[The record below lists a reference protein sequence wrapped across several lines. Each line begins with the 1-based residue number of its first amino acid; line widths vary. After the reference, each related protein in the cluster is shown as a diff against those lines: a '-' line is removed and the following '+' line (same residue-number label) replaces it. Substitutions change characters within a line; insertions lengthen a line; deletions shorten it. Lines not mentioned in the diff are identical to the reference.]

1 MILLKY
7 RGSSFKKVFNL
18 FSSQCFK
25 NSLYHK
31 ILDTNSAQS
40 SVNFNFLD
48 FGIFISIRSN
58 KPGKQ
63 NVKINNPIMILNILG
78 ITNNKTKRKLIVM

>member
-1 MILLKY
+1 MILSKY
-7 RGSSFKKVFNL
+7 RGSCSKNAFNL
-18 FSSQCFK
+18 FSSQDFK

-31 ILDTNSAQS
+31 ILDTNSAQF

-63 NVKINNPIMILNILG
+63 NVKINNPIINLNILG
-78 ITNNKTKRKLIVM
+78 ITNNKTKRKNIIM